1 MTKTTHYII
10 STFLAFGV
18 AVLLV
23 LWVFAPVYFNK
34 VMTAVE
40 SVPWGAWMTLSV
52 IVAVLSSSAILNWL
66 HNHRGVK

>member
-34 VMTAVE
+34 VMVAVE
-40 SVPWGAWMTLSV
+40 SVPLGAWMTLSV
-52 IVAVLSSSAILNWL
+52 IVAILSFGAIKDWL
-66 HNHRGVK
+66 RNNRGIK